1 MSSQAPIPDTLTDGV
16 LTLHRLR
23 MEDVPDLFAAARESV
38 ATINP
43 WLPWCHEGYKIEDA
57 EGWIATQV
65 KAWDARTSFE
75 FCFRT
80 VAGEHV
86 GGGGINNLDV
96 NHPMANLGYWIR
108 SSQERKGY
116 ATRAARLL
124 AWFGLRD
131 VGLQRIELQAA
142 AGNAAS
148 LRVME
153 KLGAHREGILRNR
166 LCIHGV
172 MHDAVG
178 HSLVPADLERM
189 LAEPVQMS
197 KNG

>member
-1 MSSQAPIPDTLTDGV
+1 MPSQTPIPDTLTDGV
-16 LTLHRLR
+16 LTLRRLR
-23 MEDVPDLFAAARESV
+23 MDDVPDLFAAARESV
-38 ATINP
+38 VTINP
-43 WLPWCHEGYKIEDA
+43 WLPWCHAGYKVEEAVD
-57 EGWIATQV
+57 WITTQV
-65 KAWDARTSFE
+65 KEWDARACFE

-86 GGGGINNLDV
+86 GGGGINNLDA

-124 AWFGLRD
+124 AQFGLRD

-142 AGNAAS
+142 VGNIAS

-166 LCIHGV
+166 LSIHGA

-178 HSLVPADLERM
+178 HSLIPADLERL
-189 LAEPVQMS
+189 LADSPPP
-197 KNG
+197 G